1 MRIFI
6 LITILAVGNVL
17 TLVLT
22 MNNKTEIGR
31 TESIQSVNES
41 NTIDGA
47 YEKDVYYAK
56 PDLKSNITVF

>member
-1 MRIFI
+1 MRVFV

-41 NTIDGA
+41 NAIYDA
-47 YEKDVYYAK
+47 YDKDVYYAK

>member
-1 MRIFI
+1 MRVFI

-41 NTIDGA
+41 NTVYGA
-47 YEKDVYYAK
+47 YEKVVYYAK